1 MTSAVA
7 LFLSLRY
14 RAVDIS
20 TLFFQTTA
28 TQTVKGKRYEDR
40 SFRETETR
48 ADFAYKTD
56 EIRRAVLLLYTCAF
70 SSIRDKTVGQTDAT
84 WRDGDAE
91 TSMPDQA
98 TTTEERATTA
108 LEKIAR
114 GVALTDSQKPLS
126 CSTVYKY
133 T

>member
-1 MTSAVA
+1 MYFIKLTNMTSAVA
-7 LFLSLRY
+7 PFLSLRY

-28 TQTVKGKRYEDR
+28 TQTVKGKRYEER

-56 EIRRAVLLLYTCAF
+56 EIHRAVLLLYTCAF

-84 WRDGDAE
+84 
-91 TSMPDQA
+91 
-98 TTTEERATTA
+98 
-108 LEKIAR
+108 
-114 GVALTDSQKPLS
+114 
-126 CSTVYKY
+126 
-133 T
+133 